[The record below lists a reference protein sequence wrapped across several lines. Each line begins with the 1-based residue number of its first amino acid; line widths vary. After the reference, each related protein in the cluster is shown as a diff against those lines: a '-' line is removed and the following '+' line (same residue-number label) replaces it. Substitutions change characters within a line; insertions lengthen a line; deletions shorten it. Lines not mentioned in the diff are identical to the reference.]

1 MNMDACL
8 SLFLGV
14 VIGWVL
20 AHIDFID
27 DDGEGW

>member
-1 MNMDACL
+1 MNMDVCL
-8 SLFLGV
+8 SLLLGV

>member
-1 MNMDACL
+1 MNGEVFFA
-8 SLFLGV
+8 FTLGI

-27 DDGEGW
+27 NDGEGW

>member
-1 MNMDACL
+1 MNMEFFSLCL
-8 SLFLGV
+8 GI